1 MVTEVHQQV
10 LRTVGRYGMFSPGD
24 RVGIAVS
31 GGADSVALLRL
42 LEDVRNKLGITLLV
56 LHLNHSLRGSASDA
70 DEQFVAEL
78 ARDRGL
84 QFVSARED
92 VTAEARL
99 HGWNLEDAA
108 RRLRYAFFARIVESG
123 SATRVAVAHT
133 ADDQAETVIARLI
146 RGTGLTGLGA
156 IYPVV
161 GHVVRPLLE
170 VRRRDL
176 RDYLAQQGQPW
187 REDETNLDTRRLR
200 ARLRHELLPVLECQ
214 FSPGIVERLCDLAR
228 LARGDEAFW
237 VALVEDRFQAH
248 VKADEQG
255 LSVRISDL
263 LHPFPLA
270 CPGPSAPAGAAVG
283 QFGAQIPLTQR
294 LIRRIFAG
302 LPGERGQLTAGH
314 VEQVIHLATECSS
327 GHEVHLPGGLLVKR
341 NFEQL
346 VFCASRGAER
356 AAEAVKKRGRTS
368 SAAAP
373 YEYQVRLPQRGSATV
388 SVPELGKRFRL
399 KVIDWPLQQSDTK
412 LDTEALDVDRLRAPL
427 VLRNWRPGDAYRP
440 RGRRRVQK
448 LKELFLAGR
457 IAVAERARWPVLTSA
472 GKLVWARGLPVA
484 EGFTVGARTRM
495 GLVIF
500 EEGL

>member
-1 MVTEVHQQV
+1 M
-10 LRTVGRYGMFSPGD
+10 
-24 RVGIAVS
+24 GIAVS

-42 LEDVRNKLGITLLV
+42 LEDLRKELGITVLV
-56 LHLNHSLRGSASDA
+56 LHLNHALRGSASDA

-78 ARDRGL
+78 ACERGL
-84 QFVSARED
+84 QFISAREN

-108 RRLRYAFFARIVESG
+108 RRLRYAFFTRIVESG
-123 SATRVAVAHT
+123 RATRVAIAHT
-133 ADDQAETVIARLI
+133 ADDQAETVLARLI
-146 RGTGLTGLGA
+146 RGTGFTGLGA

-187 REDETNLDTRRLR
+187 HEDETNLDTRRLR
-200 ARLRHELLPVLECQ
+200 ARLRHDLLPKLERQ
-214 FSPGIVERLCDLAR
+214 FSAGIVDRLCELAR

-237 VALVEDRFQAH
+237 AALVDDLFQAH
-248 VKADEQG
+248 VNASEQG

-263 LHPFPLA
+263 LHPFPLPTA
-270 CPGPSAPAGAAVG
+270 GPSAPVGPAVG
-283 QFGAQIPLTQR
+283 QRGAQIPLTQR
-294 LIRRIFAG
+294 LIRRIIAE
-302 LPGERGQLTAGH
+302 LPGERGQLTARH
-314 VEQVIHLATECSS
+314 VEQVIHLATKCSS
-327 GHEVHLPGGLLVKR
+327 GHEIHLPGGSLVKR

-346 VFCASRGAER
+346 FFCVPCGADR
-356 AAEAVKKRGRTS
+356 TAESVTKVRRTS

-373 YEYQVRLPQRGSATV
+373 YQYQVRLPERGSATV

-399 KVIDWPLQQSDTK
+399 KVIDWPLQRSDTK
-412 LDTEALDVDRLRAPL
+412 VDAEALDVDRLRPPL

-457 IAVAERARWPVLTSA
+457 IAVDERARWPVLTSA

-484 EGFTVGARTRM
+484 EGFTAGARTRA
-495 GLVIF
+495 GLVIY